1 MTGIRKLLLTIFIRP
16 AVLAVEIG
24 LASFWPTL
32 IQQAF
37 AACDETCSL
46 FPVKPKSTTRP
57 LTYSCQSRLVP
68 SSYVTAVW

>member
-37 AACDETCSL
+37 AACDGTCHF
-46 FPVKPKSTTRP
+46 FPVKPKCTHST
-57 LTYSCQSRLVP
+57 LVLFLSI
-68 SSYVTAVW
+68 SSSS

>member
-1 MTGIRKLLLTIFIRP
+1 MTGIRKLLLTIYIRP

-37 AACDETCSL
+37 AACDG
-46 FPVKPKSTTRP
+46 
-57 LTYSCQSRLVP
+57 LV
-68 SSYVTAVW
+68 AFFL